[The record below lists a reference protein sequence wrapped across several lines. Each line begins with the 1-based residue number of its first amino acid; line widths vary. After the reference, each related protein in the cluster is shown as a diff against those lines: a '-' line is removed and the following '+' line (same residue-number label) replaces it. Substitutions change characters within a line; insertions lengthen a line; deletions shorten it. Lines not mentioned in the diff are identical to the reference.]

1 MPQLL
6 PLCAKAIAKK
16 KIMLT
21 SPNFVQNIFIER
33 KYIIEKQYIKKPD
46 KEKFCQV
53 QNWKIFNGLLFRKH
67 IGI

>member
-1 MPQLL
+1 LR
-6 PLCAKAIAKK
+6 KSDRKK

-46 KEKFCQV
+46 KEKLCQV
-53 QNWKIFNGLLFRKH
+53 QSWGVFNGLLFRKH